1 MRDLAGKV
9 AVVTGAGSGIGLALA
24 SSLSSEGMRV
34 VISDVDERALDRA
47 AAVLVDGGAEQ
58 GDVLAQRCDVRLDSE
73 VGALADLVF
82 ATWGQVDVLCN
93 NAGVFVGGLLWEQT
107 TADLEFVLGVNVWG
121 ILNGIRAFVPRM
133 LAQDT
138 EGHIV
143 NTCSVAGL
151 LAGTFS
157 GPYCVSKFAALAATE
172 SLALDLAMT
181 GSKLKVTA
189 LCPGMVQTNLDTGSI
204 ESRPP
209 ELASTNP
216 DATAFMSQ
224 VLREHLDQGIEAS
237 DVAAQVLDAIRT
249 ERFMALTHPHHIDA
263 LRLRTDQLASGAL
276 PDPGDYR

>member
-24 SSLSSEGMRV
+24 SRLSSEGMRV
-34 VISDVDERALDRA
+34 VVADVDEGALDRA
-47 AAVLVDGGAEQ
+47 AALLVQDGADP
-58 GDVLAQRCDVRLDSE
+58 GDVLAQRCDVRIDAE
-73 VGALADLVF
+73 VGALADQVF

-93 NAGVFVGGLLWEQT
+93 NAGVFVGGLLWEQS
-107 TADLEFVLGVNVWG
+107 TADLEFVLGVNLWG
-121 ILNGIRAFVPRM
+121 ILHGIRSFVPRM
-133 LAQDT
+133 LAQDA

-143 NTCSVAGL
+143 NTCSIAGM

-157 GPYCVSKFAALAATE
+157 GPYCVSKFGALAATE
-172 SLALDLAMT
+172 CLAHDLAMT

-189 LCPGMVQTNLDTGSI
+189 LCPGMVQTNLDTGSL

-216 DATAFMSQ
+216 EADAFMSQ
-224 VLREHLDQGIEAS
+224 ALRELLDQGIPAEE
-237 DVAAQVLDAIRT
+237 VAAQVIDAIRT
-249 ERFMALTHPHHIDA
+249 ERFMVVTHPHHLDA
-263 LRLRTDQLASGAL
+263 LRLRTEQLASGTL